1 MFISVFLDTETSLCD
16 PSSIDGQSEISS
28 LADLAPSDVSELEDN
43 PKPKINN
50 ELLNLEIIR
59 LNEQKRC
66 LQEEIKTME
75 DMVQVIIITGMSSLQ
90 IVLSPT
96 KVLFCVGYNT
106 FVLKNLI
113 KVAVKEKAIF
123 QQSAEEFRS
132 QVERLSEENKEL
144 KLNSAQTE
152 EILQNQR

>member
-1 MFISVFLDTETSLCD
+1 MVKVFLDTETSLCD

-28 LADLAPSDVSELEDN
+28 LADLAPSDISELEDN

-75 DMVQVIIITGMSSLQ
+75 DMVQVKTCGKISFSYQTPVKIY
-90 IVLSPT
+90 VL
-96 KVLFCVGYNT
+96 
-106 FVLKNLI
+106 

>member
-1 MFISVFLDTETSLCD
+1 MFLDTETSLCD

-28 LADLAPSDVSELEDN
+28 LADLAPSDISELEDN

-75 DMVQVIIITGMSSLQ
+75 DMVQVKIITRVTSLQ
-90 IVLSPT
+90 KIKNCIQMNFWIVP
-96 KVLFCVGYNT
+96 
-106 FVLKNLI
+106 
-113 KVAVKEKAIF
+113 
-123 QQSAEEFRS
+123 
-132 QVERLSEENKEL
+132 ENK
-144 KLNSAQTE
+144 
-152 EILQNQR
+152 QRAYGEA

>member
-1 MFISVFLDTETSLCD
+1 MFLDTETSLCD

-28 LADLAPSDVSELEDN
+28 LADLAPSDISELEDN

-75 DMVQVIIITGMSSLQ
+75 DMVQVKTITRVNSLQ
-90 IVLSPT
+90 KKLHT
-96 KVLFCVGYNT
+96 D
-106 FVLKNLI
+106 
-113 KVAVKEKAIF
+113 
-123 QQSAEEFRS
+123 EF
-132 QVERLSEENKEL
+132 
-144 KLNSAQTE
+144 LNSPRKYKPGIWGRLIRVSRKIFERGMVT
-152 EILQNQR
+152 

>member
-1 MFISVFLDTETSLCD
+1 MFSDTENSLCD

-75 DMVQVIIITGMSSLQ
+75 DMVQVTIITGMNSLKIVIFDTERNFISGQ
-90 IVLSPT
+90 I
-96 KVLFCVGYNT
+96 
-106 FVLKNLI
+106 
-113 KVAVKEKAIF
+113 
-123 QQSAEEFRS
+123 
-132 QVERLSEENKEL
+132 
-144 KLNSAQTE
+144 
-152 EILQNQR
+152 

>member
-1 MFISVFLDTETSLCD
+1 MFLDTETSLCD

-75 DMVQVIIITGMSSLQ
+75 DMVQVTIITGMNSLK
-90 IVLSPT
+90 IVLLDT
-96 KVLFCVGYNT
+96 KRNFIFGQIYNT

>member
-1 MFISVFLDTETSLCD
+1 MSQILEVFNSLTRWKWCVLDTETSLCD

-28 LADLAPSDVSELEDN
+28 LADLAPSDISELEDN

-75 DMVQVIIITGMSSLQ
+75 DMVQV
-90 IVLSPT
+90 
-96 KVLFCVGYNT
+96 K
-106 FVLKNLI
+106 
-113 KVAVKEKAIF
+113 
-123 QQSAEEFRS
+123 
-132 QVERLSEENKEL
+132 
-144 KLNSAQTE
+144 KLW
-152 EILQNQR
+152 

>member
-1 MFISVFLDTETSLCD
+1 MFISVFLDTEASLCD

-75 DMVQVIIITGMSSLQ
+75 DMVQVIIITGMNSLKN
-90 IVLSPT
+90 VLLPT
-96 KVLFCVGYNT
+96 LVIFCVGYNT

>member
-1 MFISVFLDTETSLCD
+1 MLLPTE
-16 PSSIDGQSEISS
+16 
-28 LADLAPSDVSELEDN
+28 
-43 PKPKINN
+43 
-50 ELLNLEIIR
+50 
-59 LNEQKRC
+59 
-66 LQEEIKTME
+66 
-75 DMVQVIIITGMSSLQ
+75 
-90 IVLSPT
+90 
-96 KVLFCVGYNT
+96 VLFWVGYNT
-106 FVLKNLI
+106 FVLTNLI

>member
-1 MFISVFLDTETSLCD
+1 MSQILEVFNSLSRSKWYVLDTETSLCD

-28 LADLAPSDVSELEDN
+28 LADLAPSDISELEDN

-75 DMVQVIIITGMSSLQ
+75 DMVQVKIMAQ
-90 IVLSPT
+90 
-96 KVLFCVGYNT
+96 
-106 FVLKNLI
+106 NL
-113 KVAVKEKAIF
+113 
-123 QQSAEEFRS
+123 
-132 QVERLSEENKEL
+132 
-144 KLNSAQTE
+144 
-152 EILQNQR
+152 

>member
-1 MFISVFLDTETSLCD
+1 MSQILEVFYSLTRSKWLKCVLDTETSLCD

-28 LADLAPSDVSELEDN
+28 LADLAPSDISELEDN

-75 DMVQVIIITGMSSLQ
+75 DMVQV
-90 IVLSPT
+90 
-96 KVLFCVGYNT
+96 K
-106 FVLKNLI
+106 
-113 KVAVKEKAIF
+113 
-123 QQSAEEFRS
+123 
-132 QVERLSEENKEL
+132 
-144 KLNSAQTE
+144 KLW
-152 EILQNQR
+152 